1 MNWYLEALRKYAV
14 LDGRARRKE
23 FWFFWL
29 FNLIFLIIAVIL
41 DNVLGIAIKRKG
53 YGLITAL
60 FLLATLLPL
69 LGVYVRRLHDVRKS
83 GRYLFIMLI
92 PIVGT
97 IWFLVLVCRDSMPGE
112 NQYGPNPKA

>member
-1 MNWYLEALRKYAV
+1 MNWYLEALKKYAV
-14 LDGRARRKE
+14 FDGRARRKE

-53 YGLITAL
+53 YGLITAVYS
-60 FLLATLLPL
+60 LAMLLPL
-69 LGVYVRRLHDVRKS
+69 LAVYVRRLHDVGK
-83 GRYLFIMLI
+83 GGKYLFIMLI
-92 PIVGT
+92 PIAGT
-97 IWFLVLVCRDSMPGE
+97 IWSLVLVCRDSMPRE

>member
-1 MNWYLEALRKYAV
+1 
-14 LDGRARRKE
+14 
-23 FWFFWL
+23 
-29 FNLIFLIIAVIL
+29 VIL

-69 LGVYVRRLHDVRKS
+69 LGVYVRRLHDVGKS